1 VAPASRLLSSGRLL
15 AVALVLLVVTACGS
29 TTVAVRVGSSTLDRD
44 TVATLVSEVTGRPAG
59 GSLDA
64 VVAAGVVD
72 RYVRYEAL
80 VDLLAENGVV
90 VTDDDRAAARDR
102 LLAAGIDPGDPA
114 LPRISRWQAALDL
127 VETGVPGV
135 QAAYD
140 GNAALLGHDLC
151 TSHILV
157 SEEDDAHAVLH
168 LLAQG
173 EDFAIL
179 AGNVSQDPGSGQ
191 NGGAL
196 GCVPLGAFVPTF
208 ERAALGA
215 LAEGRTLVG
224 PVPSQ
229 FGFHVIRIDEVRRVD
244 PVPFAELGQRR
255 SAALLQVAGL
265 TRSVEV
271 ESRYGTWDA
280 AVGRV
285 APPPGPLAP
294 ALARLGS

>member
-1 VAPASRLLSSGRLL
+1 MAPASHLLSSGRLL

-29 TTVAVRVGSSTLDRD
+29 TTIAVRVGASTLDRD
-44 TVATLVSEVTGRPAG
+44 AVATLVSEVTGQPDA

-90 VTDDDRAAARDR
+90 VTDDEQTAARDR

-127 VETGVPGV
+127 VEAGVPGV
-135 QAAYD
+135 QASYD

-173 EDFAIL
+173 EDFAVL

-229 FGFHVIRIDEVRRVD
+229 FGFHVIRVDEVHNLE
-244 PVPFAELGQRR
+244 PVPFAKLGPRA

-265 TRSVEV
+265 SREIQVDA
-271 ESRYGTWDA
+271 RYGTWDR

-285 APPPGPLAP
+285 APPAGPLAP

>member
-1 VAPASRLLSSGRLL
+1 M
-15 AVALVLLVVTACGS
+15 
-29 TTVAVRVGSSTLDRD
+29 
-44 TVATLVSEVTGRPAG
+44 
-59 GSLDA
+59 
-64 VVAAGVVD
+64 
-72 RYVRYEAL
+72 
-80 VDLLAENGVV
+80 
-90 VTDDDRAAARDR
+90 
-102 LLAAGIDPGDPA
+102 
-114 LPRISRWQAALDL
+114 
-127 VETGVPGV
+127 
-135 QAAYD
+135 
-140 GNAALLGHDLC
+140 
-151 TSHILV
+151 
-157 SEEDDAHAVLH
+157 
-168 LLAQG
+168 
-173 EDFAIL
+173 
-179 AGNVSQDPGSGQ
+179 SQDPGSGQ

-255 SAALLQVAGL
+255 SAALLQIAGL
-265 TRSVEV
+265 TRTVEV

-285 APPPGPLAP
+285 ASPPGPLAP

>member
-1 VAPASRLLSSGRLL
+1 MAPASRLLSSGRLL

-59 GSLDA
+59 ESLDA
-64 VVAAGVVD
+64 VVAAG
-72 RYVRYEAL
+72 
-80 VDLLAENGVV
+80 
-90 VTDDDRAAARDR
+90 DR
-102 LLAAGIDPGDPA
+102 LLAAGIDPGDPT

-127 VETGVPGV
+127 VEVGVPGV
-135 QAAYD
+135 QASYD
-140 GNAALLGHDLC
+140 DNAALLGHDLC

-179 AGNVSQDPGSGQ
+179 AGNVSQDPGSGE

>member
-1 VAPASRLLSSGRLL
+1 MAPASRLLSSGRLL

-59 GSLDA
+59 ESLDA

-102 LLAAGIDPGDPA
+102 LLAAGIDPGDPT

-127 VETGVPGV
+127 VEVGVPGV
-135 QAAYD
+135 QASYD
-140 GNAALLGHDLC
+140 DNAALLGHDLC

-196 GCVPLGAFVPTF
+196 GCVPLGASFRPSNVPPS
-208 ERAALGA
+208 
-215 LAEGRTLVG
+215 GR
-224 PVPSQ
+224 
-229 FGFHVIRIDEVRRVD
+229 
-244 PVPFAELGQRR
+244 
-255 SAALLQVAGL
+255 
-265 TRSVEV
+265 
-271 ESRYGTWDA
+271 
-280 AVGRV
+280 
-285 APPPGPLAP
+285 
-294 ALARLGS
+294 

>member
-1 VAPASRLLSSGRLL
+1 MAPASRLLSSSRLL
-15 AVALVLLVVTACGS
+15 AVALVLLMVTACGS

-59 GSLDA
+59 ESLDA

-102 LLAAGIDPGDPA
+102 LLAAGIDPGDPT

-127 VETGVPGV
+127 VEVGVPGV
-135 QAAYD
+135 QASYD
-140 GNAALLGHDLC
+140 DNAALLGHDLC

-179 AGNVSQDPGSGQ
+179 AGNVSQDPGSGE

-229 FGFHVIRIDEVRRVD
+229 FGFHVIRVDEVRNLE
-244 PVPFAELGQRR
+244 PVPFAELGPRA

-265 TRSVEV
+265 SREIQVDA
-271 ESRYGTWDA
+271 RYGTWDRA
-280 AVGRV
+280 AGRV
-285 APPPGPLAP
+285 APPAGPLAP